1 MSINLEEVLGQP
13 ALYQI
18 LNKKKGRSEEET
30 KSLAIKIESSCRKF
44 NNNKGWL
51 SIDEYYNVIK
61 LQNGVDVSKDEIRRL
76 VADLDMNKDFKISIK
91 VNISLSV
98 FLKKNYV
105 ILSKKKGFHDGA
117 HYFRGRFSSHG
128 QE

>member
-1 MSINLEEVLGQP
+1 MSINLEEVLGQA

-18 LNKKKGRSEEET
+18 LNKKKGRSEED
-30 KSLAIKIESSCRKF
+30 KKALAIKIESSCRKF

-91 VNISLSV
+91 VTLLS
-98 FLKKNYV
+98 
-105 ILSKKKGFHDGA
+105 
-117 HYFRGRFSSHG
+117 
-128 QE
+128 